1 MVPLTDRLT
10 AEVQLLE
17 RENHPG
23 TPTELANA
31 RAGRY
36 ASRLVTILRE
46 YVSTCEADSSSRG
59 EWAKANALSEV
70 FELMGS

>member
-1 MVPLTDRLT
+1 MVPLADRLT
-10 AEVQLLE
+10 AEVLTLE

-23 TPTELANA
+23 TPHEMATM

-70 FELMGS
+70 FESMGK